1 MKVPE
6 KKRAPFSTSNT
17 AFRGIVI
24 PCYGNMDMRTQQ
36 CYTIFY
42 LAFILIS
49 LTSNRRKRT
58 VCAVH
63 SIFHFVFSFFFSK
76 HQDSRHGC
84 SKSFCSF
91 FVHRAT
97 HAASM
102 KEKKKKSIFW
112 EVWMLLSMW
121 LLELVGTNMFVV
133 IYFVPQ
139 SVRCLLFHWKKKQ
152 KISMAAT
159 FSHIDSSF
167 LCFFFFR

>member
-1 MKVPE
+1 
-6 KKRAPFSTSNT
+6 
-17 AFRGIVI
+17 
-24 PCYGNMDMRTQQ
+24 MRTQQ

-49 LTSNRRKRT
+49 FTSNRRKRT

-102 KEKKKKSIFW
+102 KEKKKEIYILRSLNAFVDVIVGTRGYKYVRCHILCTSECKVSPVSLKKKTKNKYGSYFLTHRLVIF
-112 EVWMLLSMW
+112 VFLLLSVTVCVQKKYGS
-121 LLELVGTNMFVV
+121 LCRTCGTVECHAM
-133 IYFVPQ
+133 
-139 SVRCLLFHWKKKQ
+139 
-152 KISMAAT
+152 
-159 FSHIDSSF
+159 
-167 LCFFFFR
+167 